1 MQKLSILTLIFG
13 LFLFSAFIPSGDDDW
28 RSKIDDP
35 ILEYFESSDEP
46 IDFLVVLE
54 KQADLSYAQQLR
66 SKSEKGEWVFK
77 QLQQTAQES
86 QVDLLRW
93 LNQEH
98 LDFQSFYLINA
109 IRVVGDWDVVRSIA
123 QRTEIAG
130 LHVNPSIRMEKPQR
144 WSTEDLKVLEWG
156 ISRINADDVWQLGF
170 RGQGA
175 VVGGQDTGYQW
186 DHPALINTYR
196 GWDGS
201 TANHDY
207 NWHDAIHEINPLH
220 NDPTDD
226 PSNNPCGLD
235 AVAPCDDNGHGTHT
249 MGTMVG
255 EDNDSQIGVA
265 PDADWICCRNMERG
279 WGQPSTYIECF
290 EWFLAPTDVA
300 GNNPDPLKA
309 PDVIANSWSC
319 PEVEGC
325 FPSNF
330 ADMELAVNNLTAA
343 GVFVV
348 VSAGN
353 SGGNGCSTI
362 STPAAIF
369 ENSFTVGAL
378 RSDDT
383 LAAFSSRGL
392 VTIDG
397 SNRLKPNVSAPGR
410 FVRSSYLND
419 GYATL
424 SGTSMAGPHVAGVV
438 ALMISADTSLAGD
451 ISRIKQIL
459 ESTTYPAYSVDT
471 CGNIVPTVL
480 PNPNVG
486 YGGVDA
492 LAAVQEVLN
501 STSIISLLADAIRV
515 FPNPNA
521 GVFNLEV
528 KGISGEG
535 ILEVFDLQGR
545 QVLSL
550 QRNWTNG
557 EQQVIHVTE
566 VPNGVYVYRFSHE
579 KGSTQGKLMV
589 SQ

>member
-1 MQKLSILTLIFG
+1 LVNAVQLI
-13 LFLFSAFIPSGDDDW
+13 
-28 RSKIDDP
+28 
-35 ILEYFESSDEP
+35 
-46 IDFLVVLE
+46 
-54 KQADLSYAQQLR
+54 
-66 SKSEKGEWVFK
+66 
-77 QLQQTAQES
+77 
-86 QVDLLRW
+86 
-93 LNQEH
+93 
-98 LDFQSFYLINA
+98 
-109 IRVVGDWDVVRSIA
+109 GDWQTIESIA
-123 QRTEIAG
+123 KRPEVAG
-130 LHVNPSIRMEKPQR
+130 IHLNPSVRMEKPQ
-144 WSTEDLKVLEWG
+144 TIQLDAQKVLEWG
-156 ISRINADDVWQLGF
+156 LSRIHADAVWQLGF

-186 DHPALINTYR
+186 DHPALRESYR

-207 NWHDAIHEINPLH
+207 NWHDAIHELNPLN
-220 NDPTDD
+220 NDPNDD
-226 PSNNPCGLD
+226 PQNNPCGLD
-235 AVAPCDDNGHGTHT
+235 APAPCDDNGHGTHT
-249 MGTMVG
+249 MGTMTG
-255 EDNDSQIGVA
+255 EDNDNQIGVA
-265 PDADWICCRNMERG
+265 PEADWICCRNMERG

-353 SGGNGCSTI
+353 GGSNGCSSI
-362 STPAAIF
+362 NTPSAIF

-392 VTIDG
+392 VTVDG
-397 SNRLKPNVSAPGR
+397 SDRFKPNVSAPGQ
-410 FVRSSYLND
+410 FVRSSIVGN

-438 ALMISADTSLAGD
+438 ALMISADPTLKGD
-451 ISRIKQIL
+451 IPRIRQIL
-459 ESTTYPAYSVDT
+459 EQTTYPAYSLEV
-471 CGNIVPTVL
+471 CGNILPSVL

-486 YGGVDA
+486 WGGVDA

-501 STSIISLLADAIRV
+501 ATSINSLPADAIRV

-521 GVFNLEV
+521 GIFSIEV
-528 KGISGEG
+528 QGIQGEG
-535 ILEVFDLQGR
+535 ILEIFDLQGR
-545 QVLSL
+545 QVL
-550 QRNWTNG
+550 QINRNWTSG
-557 EQQVIHVTE
+557 EQQVIHLTKV
-566 VPNGVYVYRFSHE
+566 NAGLYVYRFNHAE
-579 KGSTQGKLMV
+579 GSTQGKLII
-589 SQ
+589 SN